1 MEHTTFTVKGMKC
14 EHCEA
19 RVEQALKNTDGVAAA
34 KADRAKCAV
43 EVDYDPAAVTPTAQ
57 NAPSRST
64 TTRQPSPQPTSWTV

>member
-34 KADRAKCAV
+34 KADRTKCAV
-43 EVDYDPAAVTPTAQ
+43 EVDYDPAAVTPTDILDRIEDCGYEA
-57 NAPSRST
+57 SL
-64 TTRQPSPQPTSWTV
+64 